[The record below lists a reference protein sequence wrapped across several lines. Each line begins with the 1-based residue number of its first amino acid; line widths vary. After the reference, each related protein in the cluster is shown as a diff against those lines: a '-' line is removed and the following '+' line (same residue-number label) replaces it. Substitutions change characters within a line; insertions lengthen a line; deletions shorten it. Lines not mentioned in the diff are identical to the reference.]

1 MYTPSVVVVG
11 APGVGKTCLIHSL
24 TKLSRDLG
32 PTTQPEAYCL
42 SRDNKLLI
50 VWDTP
55 GQDKY
60 ASFSKSLLEQATL
73 VVSCSDTGK
82 WQDPQSG
89 TQGSDRA
96 AVLRVRTKDDLGLSW
111 FQADLA
117 TSSLTGSGVRTL
129 FDALF
134 ELTDLAAQHTGSRGS
149 PQLVGDQGCCCCFSR
164 PRRGEQGGTGWPT
177 GVKLTRQQLEEW
189 RLELIYSV

>member
-82 WQDPQSG
+82 WQDLG
-89 TQGSDRA
+89 AGSDK

-134 ELTDLAAQHTGSRGS
+134 ELTDLAAKHVVEHQ
-149 PQLVGDQGCCCCFSR
+149 PPLVGGQGCCCFSR
-164 PRRGEQGGTGWPT
+164 PQGAPSWPT
-177 GVKLTRQQLEEW
+177 GLKLTRQQQP
-189 RLELIYSV
+189 

>member
-24 TKLSRDLG
+24 TKLSKDLS

-82 WQDPQSG
+82 WQEQSL
-89 TQGSDRA
+89 TQCASA
-96 AVLRVRTKDDLGLSW
+96 PAVLRVRTKDDLGLSW

-134 ELTDLAAQHTGSRGS
+134 ELTDLAAQHAGSRGS

-164 PRRGEQGGTGWPT
+164 QSSKQGTGFPV
-177 GVKLTRQQLEEW
+177 GLKLTRQQLEEW